1 MLTRRVAIVGIS
13 AFPFRVRHPHHTYYR
28 MAYETTQRVLE
39 DACLTIKDVDSAIYG
54 IYNDFFERQFI
65 PDIIVH
71 DYVGM
76 ALKPGTRVTT
86 GGATGG
92 YAIRTAYMEVASG
105 LSDVVLCLGVEKSND
120 CWDPETKDRTPELV
134 KAISYSA
141 DSEFV
146 RPLGSFPAASYVLPV
161 RAHIEKFGN
170 PTEESMARVSVKNHG
185 NAIGNPFAQSPMK
198 ITVEDVLKS
207 RYISEPFKKL
217 DCCLYSEGAAAMI
230 MASEEKAK
238 QICKN
243 SGKEPI
249 WITGIGAGNDTA
261 FGGLRPDLWSL
272 TSNLYASKQCY
283 QMAKITDPLKELDVA
298 ELHDA
303 FTGQEILS
311 YEDCRFAKYGEG
323 HKLID
328 DGIVSEGGK
337 LPVNLSGGLIGCGHA
352 VGATG
357 IYQGTEVV
365 RQLRGEARRQVPDA
379 KKGFL
384 HSVGGP
390 VTAMCVCIIMER
402 S

>member
-1 MLTRRVAIVGIS
+1 MPRKVAIVGIGMY
-13 AFPFRVRHPHHTYYR
+13 PFRVRHPKTSYYN
-28 MAYETTQRVLE
+28 MAYETTKQTLE
-39 DACLTIKDVDSAIYG
+39 DAKLTIDQIDSAVYG
-54 IYNDFFERQFI
+54 IYNDFFERQFM

-71 DYVGM
+71 DHIGM
-76 ALKPGTRVTT
+76 ILKPGTRVTT

-105 LSDVVLCLGVEKSND
+105 LSDIVLCLGVEKSND
-120 CWDPETKDRTPELV
+120 CWDPETEQRTPELV

-141 DSEFV
+141 DCTWV

-170 PTEESMARVSVKNHG
+170 PSEESMARVSVKNHG
-185 NAIGNPFAQSPMK
+185 NAIGNVNAQSPMK
-198 ITVEDVLKS
+198 ITIDDVLKS

-230 MASEEKAK
+230 IASEEKAK
-238 QICKN
+238 EICRN
-243 SGKEPI
+243 TGKDPI
-249 WITGIGAGNDTA
+249 WITGIGAGNDSN
-261 FGGLRPDLWSL
+261 FGGLREKLWSL
-272 TSNLYASKQCY
+272 TSNVYASKQCY
-283 QMAKITDPLKELDVA
+283 KMAGIKNPLKELDVA

-311 YEDCRFAKYGEG
+311 YEDCGFAKHGEG
-323 HKLID
+323 YKLID
-328 DGIVSEGGK
+328 DGIVEEGGE

-357 IYQGTEVV
+357 IFQGGEIIK
-365 RQLRGEARRQVPDA
+365 QLRGESHRQTKDPE
-379 KKGFL
+379 KGFL

-390 VTAMCVCIIMER
+390 VTAYCVCIVMER
-402 S
+402 

>member
-1 MLTRRVAIVGIS
+1 M
-13 AFPFRVRHPHHTYYR
+13 
-28 MAYETTQRVLE
+28 
-39 DACLTIKDVDSAIYG
+39 
-54 IYNDFFERQFI
+54 
-65 PDIIVH
+65 II
-71 DYVGM
+71 
-76 ALKPGTRVTT
+76 
-86 GGATGG
+86 
-92 YAIRTAYMEVASG
+92 
-105 LSDVVLCLGVEKSND
+105 
-120 CWDPETKDRTPELV
+120 
-134 KAISYSA
+134 
-141 DSEFV
+141 
-146 RPLGSFPAASYVLPV
+146 
-161 RAHIEKFGN
+161 
-170 PTEESMARVSVKNHG
+170 
-185 NAIGNPFAQSPMK
+185 
-198 ITVEDVLKS
+198 
-207 RYISEPFKKL
+207 
-217 DCCLYSEGAAAMI
+217 
-230 MASEEKAK
+230 ASEEKAK

-249 WITGIGAGNDTA
+249 WITGVGAGNDTS

-311 YEDCRFAKYGEG
+311 YEDCRFTKYGEG

-328 DGIVSEGGK
+328 EGIVCEGGK

-379 KKGFL
+379 RKGLL